1 MPGDVG
7 RMIDVLEHY
16 RKTAFD
22 ILTHLPVELGTEIL
36 SYLDVPELLSK
47 SSVRLYPLATSPLR
61 ERV

>member
-1 MPGDVG
+1 
-7 RMIDVLEHY
+7 MIDVLEHY